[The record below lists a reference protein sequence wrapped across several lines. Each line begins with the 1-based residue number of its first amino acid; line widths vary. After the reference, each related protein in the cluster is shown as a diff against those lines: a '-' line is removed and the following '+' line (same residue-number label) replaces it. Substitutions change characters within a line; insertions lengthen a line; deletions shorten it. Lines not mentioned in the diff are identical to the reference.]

1 MPEGPVMSEPFSPVN
16 SLAVAGGTVRI
27 GVTSSA

>member
-1 MPEGPVMSEPFSPVN
+1 MAEGPVMSKPFSPVN
-16 SLAVAGGTVRI
+16 FLAVAGVTVRI